1 MVDLIKKN
9 CTCIQY
15 FDRGSCKHLIACV
28 ILADKPVVKL
38 PVHNKFNIRYRNR
51 SKTKKD
57 SDDEQIESQSLS
69 NSNQSSPTVQQSYE
83 PVINPSIVFKSP
95 IPIASCRITR
105 SKLSKVV
112 ELQKITKIPHKETA
126 KQAKKDELES
136 ISVDKPKRG
145 RPKKITKA
153 LQFDT

>member
-1 MVDLIKKN
+1 MTTTLK
-9 CTCIQY
+9 
-15 FDRGSCKHLIACV
+15 
-28 ILADKPVVKL
+28 ILKTHEKYQDHTKTITITITIIVK
-38 PVHNKFNIRYRNR
+38 
-51 SKTKKD
+51 
-57 SDDEQIESQSLS
+57 ESQSLS